1 VFRPRY
7 RRPPFADPLNWT
19 DFRWDPDPWHKA
31 SAAARGAGHRR
42 RRHPLVL
49 LLIAGVAALVGAK
62 LLSELQSRNVSWGRR
77 ALYAVAL
84 LAIVGA
90 FSNRWRRRGW

>member
-19 DFRWDPDPWHKA
+19 DFRWDPDPWRK
-31 SAAARGAGHRR
+31 AAAAPRGFGHRR

-77 ALYAVAL
+77 ALYGVVL
-84 LAIVGA
+84 LMIFGA
-90 FSNRWRRRGW
+90 FSKNWRRGGW

>member
-19 DFRWDPDPWHKA
+19 DFRWDSDPWHKA
-31 SAAARGAGHRR
+31 AAAPRGFGHRR

-77 ALYAVAL
+77 ALYGVVL
-84 LAIVGA
+84 LMIFGA
-90 FSNRWRRRGW
+90 FSKHWRRGGW

>member
-1 VFRPRY
+1 MFRPRY

-19 DFRWDPDPWHKA
+19 DFRWDSSPWQQA
-31 SAAARGAGHRR
+31 TAAPRGFGHRR

-77 ALYAVAL
+77 ALYGVVL
-84 LAIVGA
+84 LMIFGA
-90 FSNRWRRRGW
+90 FSKNWRRGGW